1 MSRNWIGLLIGA
13 LVLLVLLV
21 GALGLLAGP
30 AWGWGWRCPGC
41 PMMGR
46 WGWGGMGW
54 GFGLLMMLLG
64 LLLPL
69 LFFGLIIA
77 AVVWGIQQVTRAG
90 GLPPR
95 CASGGSLSAVRRPRP
110 GGLGPLPLLWGF
122 VDQRV
127 GAAGL
132 KAHGVRRSRGSA
144 CGRCW
149 WWRTS
154 PGCAR

>member
-30 AWGWGWRCPGC
+30 AWGWGWGCPGC

-54 GFGLLMMLLG
+54 GFGLWMMLLG

-90 GLPPR
+90 GLPPAAPPAAR
-95 CASGGSLSAVRRPRP
+95 CPQCGRSVQADWAHCPSCGASLTS
-110 GGLGPLPLLWGF
+110 
-122 VDQRV
+122 
-127 GAAGL
+127 
-132 KAHGVRRSRGSA
+132 GSA
-144 CGRCW
+144 RQG
-149 WWRTS
+149 
-154 PGCAR
+154 

>member
-30 AWGWGWRCPGC
+30 AWGWGWGCPGC

-54 GFGLLMMLLG
+54 GFGLWMMLLG

-69 LFFGLIIA
+69 LFLGLIIA
-77 AVVWGIQQVTRAG
+77 AVVWGIQQVIRAG
-90 GLPPR
+90 GLPPAAPPAAR
-95 CASGGSLSAVRRPRP
+95 CPQCGRPVQADWAHCPYCGASLTGGS
-110 GGLGPLPLLWGF
+110 
-122 VDQRV
+122 
-127 GAAGL
+127 
-132 KAHGVRRSRGSA
+132 
-144 CGRCW
+144 
-149 WWRTS
+149 
-154 PGCAR
+154 ARQG